1 MRIKIEFAII
11 AAKCRRIHRMPK
23 PLPSVLQLTQ
33 ALPDEKSPDLF
44 DVSSCS
50 QAQILN
56 NEWYK

>member
-1 MRIKIEFAII
+1 
-11 AAKCRRIHRMPK
+11 MPK